1 MAGLTRADI
10 AWIAAHIAH
19 QARGISATGLL
30 KNCSTH
36 PKGANCNFMGTQ
48 LTEYAVPQGV
58 RASKT
63 ALIMPEKMHPDDW
76 VQLGHFLRSSEDS
89 LGLWQADW
97 LKYGYSNY
105 EHEFVDGVVGQMEF
119 RLHGVEKLELLQEVL
134 PEHRH
139 DNLTQE
145 HYLVVSKRC
154 DNDKDRQ
161 VWLNTASIEGL
172 SPRELQASIRA
183 HEVIRIDMDKRTV
196 SLPSPY
202 AVQRE
207 FRAWRRELGEA
218 WKKWDDQDREDIRET
233 LREIVEF
240 YAELE

>member
-1 MAGLTRADI
+1 
-10 AWIAAHIAH
+10 
-19 QARGISATGLL
+19 
-30 KNCSTH
+30 
-36 PKGANCNFMGTQ
+36 MGTQ
-48 LTEYAVPQGV
+48 LTQYKVPQGV
-58 RASKT
+58 IATKT
-63 ALIMPEKMHPDDW
+63 SLILPKSMSADDW

-89 LGLWQADW
+89 LGIWQADW
-97 LKYGYSNY
+97 RKHGYDNY
-105 EHEFVDGVVGQMEF
+105 DHGFVDGVLGQMDF
-119 RLHGVEKLELLQEVL
+119 QLHGVEKLELIGQIL

-139 DNLTQE
+139 ENLTQE
-145 HYLVVSKRC
+145 HYLVASKRC
-154 DNDKDRQ
+154 ESDKDRQ
-161 VWLNTASIEGL
+161 VWLTTASIEGL

-218 WKKWDDQDREDIRET
+218 WKKWDGQDREDIRET

-240 YAELE
+240 YEELGS

>member
-1 MAGLTRADI
+1 
-10 AWIAAHIAH
+10 
-19 QARGISATGLL
+19 
-30 KNCSTH
+30 
-36 PKGANCNFMGTQ
+36 MGTQ

-63 ALIMPEKMHPDDW
+63 ALIMPEKMHSDDW

-139 DNLTQE
+139 ESLTQE

-161 VWLNTASIEGL
+161 VWLTTASIEGL

-196 SLPSPY
+196 SMPSPY
-202 AVQRE
+202 ATRRE
-207 FRAWRRELGEA
+207 YNSWRKELGEGWLDWSPA
-218 WKKWDDQDREDIRET
+218 L
-233 LREIVEF
+233 LREIAEELQDIAQFWAQLVKR
-240 YAELE
+240 AQELEGK